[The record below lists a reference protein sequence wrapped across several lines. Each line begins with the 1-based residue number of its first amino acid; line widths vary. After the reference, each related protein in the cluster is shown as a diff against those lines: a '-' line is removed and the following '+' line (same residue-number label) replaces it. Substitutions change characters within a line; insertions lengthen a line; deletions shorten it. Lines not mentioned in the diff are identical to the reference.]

1 MNAVIGFAWGTFDQS
16 KWKLVKRILWVT
28 LLAVAFGFVY
38 LMAPRNLTPIVAVL
52 IGLASL
58 VYVISK
64 KTLPL
69 VVSSVLF
76 LTVTLSPLDVDFEH
90 SGGEVRILPV
100 RGGLLRSSSNSEE
113 VWGAGCMMSLYDPQW
128 MVTWRPNRNATS
140 HPHQNVLIEA

>member
-1 MNAVIGFAWGTFDQS
+1 MNAVRGFNWFTFDQS
-16 KWKLVKRILWVT
+16 KWKLVKRVLCVILLVF
-28 LLAVAFGFVY
+28 AIGFVY

-76 LTVTLSPLDVDFEH
+76 LTVTLSPLDVDFTS
-90 SGGEVRILPV
+90 SGGDIRILPV
-100 RGGLLRSSSNSEE
+100 RVGFVTPKPNSQEY
-113 VWGAGCMMSLYDPQW
+113 WGVGCLMSLYDPRW
-128 MVTWRPNRNATS
+128 MVTWRPRPNYSLGRHRT
-140 HPHQNVLIEA
+140 ET